1 MIALSQKHYM
11 EPNYVIGLSLQVS
24 EHRHSQDFG
33 LVAAQKQNVLTHDHM
48 FQLMLIFLFS

>member
-33 LVAAQKQNVLTHDHM
+33 LVAAQKQNVLTHGHM
-48 FQLMLIFLFS
+48 FQLMVIFLFS